1 MVKASGTE
9 SRDGIKLSTFFSF
22 LQSETSLSVH
32 DLDTFKDLASVTLQ
46 RVSQFGCVGCPLR
59 MRIWL
64 AFAAGAS
71 ENVTVFSLNPVSST
85 SIGVSVAGGA
95 HCDSLTEEVSA
106 WLLPWFFS
114 KCFPGRRFETM

>member
-46 RVSQFGCVGCPLR
+46 RVSQFVR
-59 MRIWL
+59 
-64 AFAAGAS
+64 
-71 ENVTVFSLNPVSST
+71 VTY
-85 SIGVSVAGGA
+85 I
-95 HCDSLTEEVSA
+95 
-106 WLLPWFFS
+106 
-114 KCFPGRRFETM
+114 